1 MKRLVAILV
10 TLVCLMSFVGCDG
23 DKVTSSGSTGSDSEP
38 EVSAVGSI
46 VGGVG
51 ANAEYIATDD
61 GKVTGQL
68 SGSQTVT
75 SADAA
80 ELSNEIIPTWQDAYK
95 MRSISGGADAQVTAL
110 RNKILNAN
118 DSVKVTG
125 TKYYV
130 SSLNG
135 NDDNDGLSPST
146 ALKSLAAAAKLS
158 LKEGDALLLERG
170 SVFRLTSSFNLQSG
184 VTYAAYGSGNKP
196 AVYGSSMNYAV
207 ASIWQPFE
215 QMKNVWVLS
224 MAFSGDVG
232 NIVFNHGEAAS
243 NRIDYIYNMSE
254 NGDFYYDSAACKLYL
269 YLDKGNPG
277 KAYEDIEISPR
288 YILFSIPTGGHD
300 ITIDNIALKYS
311 GNFAI
316 RGVQLTNLSVTN
328 CEIAWIGGASLPD
341 GTDVYGNGI
350 EVGGISNSVFKN
362 NWVYQIFDSGMTF
375 QLSQGDTIDVTYSEN
390 LYEFCGMSGFEW
402 WITSSIGV
410 VEYAIKN
417 VLFDSN
423 IVRFTG
429 YGWIYGTK
437 RGARHIQGPFQT
449 QDYKNMEN
457 FVFSNNIFDCAQGG
471 IYFYKWFT
479 PDVSIVRPIW
489 KNNTYYQK
497 KTDIGVG
504 SIYGYGTD
512 VNSITYSVN
521 NQSSLEEAIRVFE
534 TSPKHIEWLG

>member
-1 MKRLVAILV
+1 MKRLVAILLM
-10 TLVCLMSFVGCDG
+10 LVCLMSFVGCDE
-23 DKVTSSGSTGSDSEP
+23 DKVTSSGSDSSNSEP

-61 GKVTGQL
+61 GKVTGRL

-75 SADAA
+75 SANVA

-95 MRSISGGADAQVTAL
+95 MRSISGGADAQATAL

-118 DSVKVTG
+118 DSIKVTG

-130 SSLNG
+130 SSING

-146 ALKSLAAAAKLS
+146 ALKSLVAAAKLS
-158 LKEGDALLLERG
+158 LKAGDALLLERG
-170 SVFRLTSSFNLQSG
+170 SVFRLTNSFNLKSG
-184 VTYAAYGSGNKP
+184 ITYAAYGTGNKP
-196 AVYGSSMNYAV
+196 AVYGSAMNYAV
-207 ASIWQPFE
+207 ASIWHPFE
-215 QMKNVWVLS
+215 KMKNVWVLD

-243 NRIDYIYNMSE
+243 NKIDYIYNMNQ
-254 NGDFYYDSAACKLYL
+254 NGDFYYDTAACKLYL
-269 YLDKGNPG
+269 YLDKGNPA
-277 KAYEDIEISPR
+277 KAYKDIEISPR
-288 YILFSIPTGGHD
+288 FILFSVPTGGHD
-300 ITIDNIALKYS
+300 IIIDNISLKYS

-316 RGVQLTNLSVTN
+316 RGIQLNNISVTN
-328 CEIAWIGGASLPD
+328 CEIAWIGGAYLPN
-341 GTDVYGNGI
+341 GNDVYGNGI
-350 EVGGISNSVFKN
+350 EVGGISNSEFKN

-375 QLSQGDTIDVTYSEN
+375 QLSEGDAANVTYSEN
-390 LYEFCGMSGFEW
+390 LFEFCGMSGFEW

-449 QDYKNMEN
+449 QDYSNMEN

-471 IYFYKWFT
+471 INFYKWFT
-479 PDVSIVRPIW
+479 PNESIVRPIW

>member
-10 TLVCLMSFVGCDG
+10 TLVCLISFVGCDG
-23 DKVTSSGSTGSDSEP
+23 NKAKPSGSGNSGSKMDST
-38 EVSAVGSI
+38 VVGSL
-46 VGGVG
+46 VGGIG
-51 ANAEYIATDD
+51 ANAEYISSDNE
-61 GKVTGQL
+61 KVAGQL
-68 SGSQTVT
+68 SGSHTVT
-75 SADAA
+75 SASAN
-80 ELSNEIIPTWQDAYK
+80 ELNDEIIPTWQDAY
-95 MRSISGGADAQVTAL
+95 RIRNLSGGSDFQAATL
-110 RNKILNAN
+110 RNKILDAK
-118 DSVKVTG
+118 DSVKVKG

-130 SSLNG
+130 SSVIG
-135 NDDNDGLSPST
+135 NDDNDGLSPEK
-146 ALKSLAAAAKLS
+146 ALKTLVAAAKLP

-170 SVFRLTSSFNLQSG
+170 SVFRLTNSFNLKSG
-184 VTYAAYGSGNKP
+184 ITYAAYGTGNKP
-196 AVYGSSMNYAV
+196 AVYGSAMNYAV

-215 QMKNVWVLS
+215 QMKNVWVLD

-243 NRIDYIYNMSE
+243 NKIEYIYNMKQ
-254 NGDFYYDSAACKLYL
+254 NGDFYYDTAACKLYL
-269 YLDKGNPG
+269 YLDKGNPA
-277 KAYEDIEISPR
+277 KAYKDIEISPR
-288 YILFSIPTGGHD
+288 FILFSVPTGGHD
-300 ITIDNIALKYS
+300 IIIDNIALKYS

-316 RGVQLTNLSVTN
+316 RGVQLNNISVTN
-328 CEIAWIGGASLPD
+328 CEIAWIGGAYLPN
-341 GTDVYGNGI
+341 GNDVYGNGI
-350 EVGGISNSVFKN
+350 EVGGISNSEFKN

-375 QLSQGDTIDVTYSEN
+375 QLSQGDAVNVTYSEN
-390 LYEFCGMSGFEW
+390 LFEYCGMSGFEW
-402 WITSSIGV
+402 WITSNIGV
-410 VEYAIKN
+410 IDYAIKN

-457 FVFSNNIFDCAQGG
+457 FVFSNNYFDCAQGG

-479 PDVSIVRPIW
+479 PDESIVRPIW

>member
-1 MKRLVAILV
+1 MKRLVAILL

-23 DKVTSSGSTGSDSEP
+23 EKVTSSGSDSSDIEP
-38 EVSAVGSI
+38 EVSTVGSL

-75 SADAA
+75 SANTA

-95 MRSISGGADAQVTAL
+95 MRSISGGADAQATAL

-118 DSVKVTG
+118 DSVKVSG

-135 NDDNDGLSPST
+135 NDDNDGLSPAT
-146 ALKSLAAAAKLS
+146 ALKTLVAAAKLS
-158 LKEGDALLLERG
+158 LKSGDALLLERG
-170 SVFRLTSSFNLQSG
+170 SVFRLTSSFNLKSG

-254 NGDFYYDSAACKLYL
+254 NGDYYYDSAACKLYL

-288 YILFSIPTGGHD
+288 YILFSLPTGGHD

-402 WITSSIGV
+402 WITTSIGV

-423 IVRFTG
+423 VVRFTG

-449 QDYKNMEN
+449 QDYKYMEN

-471 IYFYKWFT
+471 INFYKWFT
-479 PDVSIVRPIW
+479 PNESVVRPIW

-497 KTDIGVG
+497 KTDMGVG